1 MSTDCPFRCG
11 PANASE
17 RACYPVDSDRLG
29 AHHDGARVAKSAEDV
44 ARESIECYNA
54 GDFDRLRSLLAD
66 DFYEEELATQR
77 RVEGADARVET
88 AQGWKQAFP
97 DEQGTIT
104 GVYTS
109 GNTVAMEITWEGT
122 QSGPMPTPDGQE
134 LPPSNKRTTVKS
146 VQVIETEDGKMKAL
160 RTYFDLM
167 TLLQQ
172 IGAMDQ
178 AWRRR

>member
-1 MSTDCPFRCG
+1 M
-11 PANASE
+11 AQ
-17 RACYPVDSDRLG
+17 
-29 AHHDGARVAKSAEDV
+29 SAEDV
-44 ARESIECYNA
+44 ARESVECYSA

-77 RVEGADARVET
+77 RLEGADARVKT
-88 AQGWKQAFP
+88 VQGWKRAFP
-97 DEQGTIT
+97 DEHGTIT

-109 GNTVAMEITWEGT
+109 GNTVAIEVTWEGT
-122 QSGPMPTPDGQE
+122 HSGPMAMPDGQE
-134 LPPSNKRTTVKS
+134 LPPSNKPFTVKS
-146 VQVIETEDGKMKAL
+146 VQVIEVEDGKMKAL

-178 AWRRR
+178 AGKQR